1 MGPELRCGCLL
12 KGLRIGLDVDPGQ
25 TWQTSK
31 ELEVVLAP
39 FIPLP
44 NSSLRRLSIDTL
56 ITEDCSIDRRCRTAY
71 AGVQVGTVGQ
81 IRPSTWVPSDDGWY
95 FYLLH
100 RPHRGN

>member
-1 MGPELRCGCLL
+1 M
-12 KGLRIGLDVDPGQ
+12 DPGQ

-81 IRPSTWVPSDDGWY
+81 IHSSTEAPYDDGGY
-95 FYLLH
+95 FHLPH
-100 RPHRGN
+100 RPLRGTSEC